1 MESLPR
7 SCAVH
12 AGTSDGF
19 PGLLTGFIM
28 IIFREFALPIQSYL
42 LACAFATLFS
52 AHVFAESNVVPVS
65 SAVPVMLE
73 KIEISGEQPGPGMWR
88 VSKGDHV
95 LWIVGTQT
103 PVPQKMTWRAK
114 GIEAIIAQSQQV
126 LTAPAVSISLKQIGY
141 FRALTMLPSAMQA
154 RKNPDGA
161 LLKDI
166 VPAELYARWLVM
178 RDKYIEQY
186 NQDDEENDIERMR
199 PMYAAMELYRK
210 AISKVGLTS
219 ASPVWP
225 VIRDAANKHKVKITE
240 VKLEPAIND
249 PRGALKELRASR
261 LADLDCFAKT
271 IERIETDLAAMR
283 VRANAWAT
291 GDINAIRSLPAAD
304 QRAACEAAIRDA
316 SFVKTLGAQNVPAQI
331 ENAWLNAAEAALKT
345 DKVALAVLP
354 IAQIVAPDGYMA
366 KLRAKGYSVQEPE

>member
-1 MESLPR
+1 MVGKSPHR
-7 SCAVH
+7 ASNASFQKIPMQIQV
-12 AGTSDGF
+12 F
-19 PGLLTGFIM
+19 ILLCTVGASM
-28 IIFREFALPIQSYL
+28 STAAR
-42 LACAFATLFS
+42 
-52 AHVFAESNVVPVS
+52 AESSVATTAPASPVLLETIVV
-65 SAVPVMLE
+65 
-73 KIEISGEQPGPGMWR
+73 SGAQPGPGVWK

-126 LTAPAVSISLKQIGY
+126 LTAPSMSISLKQIGY
-141 FRALTMLPSAMQA
+141 FRALTMLPSAMQV

-166 VPAELYARWLVM
+166 VPADLYARWSVL

-249 PRGALKELRASR
+249 PRAALKELRSSR
-261 LADLDCFAKT
+261 LADIDCFAKT
-271 IERIETDLAAMR
+271 IERIETDLADMR
-283 VRANAWAT
+283 FRANAWAT
-291 GDINAIRSLPAAD
+291 GDINAIRSLPVAD

-316 SFVKTLGAQNVPAQI
+316 SFMKTLGAQNLLIQL
-331 ENAWLNAAEAALKT
+331 ETTWLSAAEAALKN
-345 DKVALAVLP
+345 DKVSLAVLP
-354 IAQIVAPDGYMA
+354 IAQIVAPNGYVA
-366 KLRAKGYSVQEPE
+366 KLRARGYIVQEPE